1 VSSHLL
7 NVILVLAGGVL
18 VALLVLWLFQRRLV
32 YFPLPEAVPTVESTL
47 PGADDVR
54 LVTDDGLQ
62 LGGWYLATL
71 PSRAMVIV
79 FNGNA
84 GDRSF
89 RTPLAME
96 LARADLAVLLFD
108 YRGYGRNPGSPS
120 EQGLAADARAAR
132 AYVVARPDVD
142 AARVV
147 YFGESLGAAVAVSLA
162 LEHSPAALVLR
173 SPFSSLDAMAHV
185 HYPFLPTGFLL
196 RDRFDSIGRIGEL
209 TCPVL
214 VVAGSRDQ
222 VVPFEQSRRL
232 YEAVRGPKRFVL
244 ISDADHNDFAL
255 LAGRQLLDEVGRF
268 LNEVLPAT

>member
-1 VSSHLL
+1 M
-7 NVILVLAGGVL
+7 NVVLVLVGGVL
-18 VALLVLWLFQRRLV
+18 VALLLLWLFQRRLI

-47 PGADDVR
+47 RGADEVR
-54 LVTDDGLQ
+54 LVTDDELQ
-62 LGGWYLATL
+62 LGGWFLAAH
-71 PSRAMVIV
+71 PSRGTVIV

-89 RTPLAME
+89 RAPLATE
-96 LARADLAVLLFD
+96 LARANLSVLLFD
-108 YRGYGRNPGSPS
+108 YRGYGRNPGNPS
-120 EQGLAADARAAR
+120 EHGLAADARAAY
-132 AYVVARPDVD
+132 AYVAARPDAD
-142 AARVV
+142 AARLV

-162 LEHSPAALVLR
+162 LEHGPAALVLR
-173 SPFSSLDAMAHV
+173 SPFSSLEEMGRV

-244 ISDADHNDFAL
+244 IPDADHNDFAL
-255 LAGRQLLDEVGRF
+255 LAGRHMLDEVDRF
-268 LNEVLPAT
+268 LNEVLSAT